1 VVVVGDSRQSNFEWL
16 RGQSTFKGK
25 LYSVHVNPETIQ
37 EIKAL
42 GVESYTRLADIP
54 EPIDLVIVA
63 APRGAALGILEDCIG
78 KDVAAAHFFTAG
90 FAETDTEEGIKL
102 ERRLTERAEQAN
114 LHLVGPNCL
123 GIFNPKAGLRQ
134 SSEQYADIS
143 GPVGLISQSGTYA
156 IRFSLEAHLQG
167 VDISK
172 SVSFGNGAVLD
183 SADYLEYFGRD
194 PEIKV
199 IGMYLEGV
207 KDGRQFFKILREVA
221 ARKPVLVWKGGRTE
235 EGGRAIASHTGA
247 LAVPLAIWESAVR
260 QCGAINVA
268 GMEELI
274 DTLKALLY
282 LPPVSGDRVAVAGGS
297 GGHSVS
303 TADIFAEIGLKVPTL
318 TRESYDELAT
328 FFNVVGG
335 SYRNPVDTA
344 GPVRRDMKR
353 IMEVLERDA
362 NIDNL
367 VFFVSTKP
375 GWRMVPEQLQ
385 DSINLIDHIKKKT
398 AKPLM
403 VIVFFST
410 PDAER
415 ESRDIMLKL
424 QEIGIPAFPSIER
437 GALTLKNA
445 LYYYRLKDNLE
456 S

>member
-274 DTLKALLY
+274 DTLNRHF
-282 LPPVSGDRVAVAGGS
+282 P
-297 GGHSVS
+297 
-303 TADIFAEIGLKVPTL
+303 FQ
-318 TRESYDELAT
+318 LAM
-328 FFNVVGG
+328 
-335 SYRNPVDTA
+335 R
-344 GPVRRDMKR
+344 
-353 IMEVLERDA
+353 
-362 NIDNL
+362 
-367 VFFVSTKP
+367 
-375 GWRMVPEQLQ
+375 
-385 DSINLIDHIKKKT
+385 H
-398 AKPLM
+398 
-403 VIVFFST
+403 
-410 PDAER
+410 PDPHCFY
-415 ESRDIMLKL
+415 
-424 QEIGIPAFPSIER
+424 Q
-437 GALTLKNA
+437 
-445 LYYYRLKDNLE
+445 
-456 S
+456 

>member
-1 VVVVGDSRQSNFEWL
+1 
-16 RGQSTFKGK
+16 
-25 LYSVHVNPETIQ
+25 
-37 EIKAL
+37 
-42 GVESYTRLADIP
+42 
-54 EPIDLVIVA
+54 
-63 APRGAALGILEDCIG
+63 
-78 KDVAAAHFFTAG
+78 
-90 FAETDTEEGIKL
+90 
-102 ERRLTERAEQAN
+102 
-114 LHLVGPNCL
+114 
-123 GIFNPKAGLRQ
+123 
-134 SSEQYADIS
+134 
-143 GPVGLISQSGTYA
+143 
-156 IRFSLEAHLQG
+156 
-167 VDISK
+167 
-172 SVSFGNGAVLD
+172 
-183 SADYLEYFGRD
+183 
-194 PEIKV
+194 
-199 IGMYLEGV
+199 
-207 KDGRQFFKILREVA
+207 
-221 ARKPVLVWKGGRTE
+221 
-235 EGGRAIASHTGA
+235 
-247 LAVPLAIWESAVR
+247 
-260 QCGAINVA
+260 
-268 GMEELI
+268 
-274 DTLKALLY
+274 
-282 LPPVSGDRVAVAGGS
+282 VAVAGGS